1 MSAEQTN
8 NDATGVTG
16 PQTPR
21 NPNAGEIEENV
32 EEKGGG
38 PVGVEVPHG
47 WEPDDAGNPVEQ

>member
-1 MSAEQTN
+1 MSTEPTK
-8 NDATGVTG
+8 DDRTGVTG

-38 PVGVEVPHG
+38 PVGVEIPQG
-47 WEPDDAGNPVEQ
+47 REPDGEDKSVEP

>member
-1 MSAEQTN
+1 MMGEQAKAETS
-8 NDATGVTG
+8 GVTG

-38 PVGVEVPHG
+38 PVGVEIPPG
-47 WEPDDAGNPVEQ
+47 REPDDEGKPTQD